1 MKKAGLYLG
10 LLASLFVISCG
21 SKEEKT
27 VENNETNTIERVE
40 TVETVKT
47 VEAKDSVAED
57 GTSVKISGDGVSL
70 DSKDVDVEIKK

>member
-10 LLASLFVISCG
+10 LFTSLLVISCG
-21 SKEEKT
+21 GKEEKT

-40 TVETVKT
+40 TVKT
-47 VEAKDSVAED
+47 VEVQDTTAED
-57 GTSVKISGDGVSL
+57 GTSVKVSGDGVSL